1 MAEMKTPVDT
11 LITANYVITMDDAY
25 TIHAPGA
32 VAVTGPTI
40 TAAGSH
46 DEILARYKAEERV
59 DAGDAVVMPGLVNAH
74 GHAPMAL
81 LRGLADDLRLDVWL
95 MGYMMPVENDFV
107 DPKFCW
113 LGTQLAA
120 AEMIRSGTTTFLDMY
135 YFEEAVA
142 DAAAQAGLRAVCSQS
157 ILKFPA
163 PDAPTYEDALTQ
175 TRDFILRWN
184 GHPLVI
190 PAVAPHA
197 PYTVTP
203 HLLHE
208 AVSLAQ
214 EFDVPLHI
222 HIAETAQEVED
233 HRKEYGMPPVP
244 WLKKQGIFEAKT
256 SAAHCV
262 HLDAGEITTLTHYN
276 VGVVHNPSSNLKL
289 ASGIAP
295 VHQMLEKGLN
305 VGIGTDGPASN
316 NDLDMF
322 EEMRLTSF
330 LGKVATMDP
339 TAIPARKTLEM
350 ATIMGARALHI
361 DDVTG
366 SLEQG
371 KRADLIVVRMDRVR
385 HAPTYHRDPN
395 NVYSRLVYTVHAE
408 DVQHS
413 MVNGRWL
420 MRDYQLLSL
429 DPVELRDEA
438 NEMAREIDIFLVER
452 EKSVLSKLLAI
463 GGVDQEKTFEVQV
476 KVHEHDLDELRA
488 RVMSTPEIVIQSGS
502 KRDQYDTYF
511 LFDDRWCSVLRYR
524 EDEVLDED
532 GELIDAIYRLTLTT
546 QRKEREYENS
556 VLLSRSR
563 FDAPATRSLRFY
575 REYFDPETV
584 IKVKKHRERYHIRY
598 GNTEFAINLDQL
610 TKQEKGE
617 PYAYFEIKSRTW
629 SRQDA
634 EHKAQLIGELLEL
647 LDVPHEALVKEEY
660 VQLVEGE

>member
-1 MAEMKTPVDT
+1 MTDTKTPVDT
-11 LITANYVITMDDAY
+11 IITADYVITMDAAY

-40 TAAGSH
+40 TATGPQA
-46 DEILARYKAEERV
+46 EILAAYEAQERL
-59 DAGDAVVMPGLVNAH
+59 DAGEAVVMPGLINGH

-81 LRGLADDLRLDVWL
+81 LRGMADDLRLDVWL
-95 MGYMMPVENDFV
+95 MGYMMPVENDYV

-142 DAAAQAGLRAVCSQS
+142 DAAAQAGLRAICSQS
-157 ILKFPA
+157 ILKFPS
-163 PDAPTYEDALTQ
+163 PDAPTYEDALVQ
-175 TRDFILRWN
+175 TRDFIIRWN

-203 HLLHE
+203 RLLHE
-208 AVSLAQ
+208 AVNLAQ

-233 HRKEYGMPPVP
+233 HRKEYGMPQVP

-262 HLDAGEITTLTHYN
+262 HLDEGEINTLTHYN

-295 VHQMLEKGLN
+295 IHQMLEKGLN

-330 LGKVATMDP
+330 LAKVSVMDP
-339 TAIPARKTLEM
+339 TVLPARKTLEM
-350 ATIMGARALHI
+350 ATSMGARALHI
-361 DDVTG
+361 DEITG
-366 SLEQG
+366 SLETG

-385 HAPTYHRDPN
+385 HAPSYQRDPGN
-395 NVYSRLVYTVHAE
+395 IYSRLVYTAHAE

-420 MRDYQLLSL
+420 MHDYQLLSL
-429 DPVELRDEA
+429 DPGELRAEA
-438 NEMAREIDIFLVER
+438 NEMAEEIDAFLVKR
-452 EKSVLSKLLAI
+452 EESVLSKLLAI
-463 GGVDQEKTFEVQV
+463 GGVAQEKTFEVQV
-476 KVHEHDLDELRA
+476 KVYEHDLDELKA
-488 RVMSTPEIVIQSGS
+488 RVMSAEEITVLRGS
-502 KRDQYDTYF
+502 QRDQYDTYF
-511 LFDDRWCSVLRYR
+511 LFEDRWGSVLRYR
-524 EDEVLDED
+524 EDEVLDD
-532 GELIDAIYRLTLTT
+532 KGEISDVIYRLTLTT

-575 REYFDPETV
+575 REYFKPETI
-584 IKVKKHRERYHIRY
+584 IKVQKYRERYHIRY
-598 GNTEFAINLDQL
+598 GNTEFAVNLDQL
-610 TKQEKGE
+610 GNPEEGQ
-617 PYAYFEIKSRTW
+617 PRAYFEIKSRTW

-634 EHKAQLIGELLEL
+634 EHKARLISELLEL
-647 LDVPHEALVKEEY
+647 LDVPTDALVKEEY
-660 VQLVEGE
+660 VQLVQDE